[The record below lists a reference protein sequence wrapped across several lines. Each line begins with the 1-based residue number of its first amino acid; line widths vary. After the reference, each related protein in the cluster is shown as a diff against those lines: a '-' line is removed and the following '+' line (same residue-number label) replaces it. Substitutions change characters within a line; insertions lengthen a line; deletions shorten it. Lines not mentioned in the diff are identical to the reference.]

1 MWTQISNVGRG
12 QGEGKESRQNRIF
25 EQVSNLEDRI
35 KEATSSRQK

>member
-12 QGEGKESRQNRIF
+12 QGEGKERRQNRIF

-35 KEATSSRQK
+35 KEAISSRQK